1 MARSA
6 SVKTSQYI
14 LFETSFGRCG
24 VAWSDV
30 GLTSVQ
36 LPEFDDAATERRL
49 QSGGAESGGRPAA
62 PATHAIDLLRRYFDG
77 APTDFTGV
85 ALDTSGLAAFR
96 AAVYRALR
104 DVGFGATTSYGA
116 LAQLAGAPGAARAV
130 GSAMARNRWPVIVPC
145 HRVLSA
151 TRRIGGY
158 SAYGGE
164 VTKRRLLQLEGVA
177 LADEAPALP
186 L

>member
-1 MARSA
+1 M
-6 SVKTSQYI
+6 KPSQYI

-49 QSGGAESGGRPAA
+49 QSGSAESGGRPPA

-77 APTDFTGV
+77 APTDFTSV
-85 ALDTSGLAAFR
+85 ALDTSGLAAFH